1 MMNNEI
7 LIVDDCKF
15 TAKVLSKVMQELG
28 FVVNT
33 AFSAE
38 EAVGFLE
45 THEPPSLF
53 LVDWVMP
60 GMSGVEF
67 LSYVRNQP
75 GTKTTPVVM
84 VTGERDISK
93 ITQALSSGASEYIMK
108 PFSREIIE
116 EKLKLIGIN
125 RG

>member
-1 MMNNEI
+1 MNNEI